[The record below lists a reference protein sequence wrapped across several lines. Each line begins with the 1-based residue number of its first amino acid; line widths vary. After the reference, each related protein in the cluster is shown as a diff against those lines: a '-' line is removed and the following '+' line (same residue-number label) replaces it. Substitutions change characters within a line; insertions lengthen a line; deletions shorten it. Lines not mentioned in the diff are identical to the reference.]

1 MRELHN
7 ARLEQEHSSLAKQAD
22 AVADTRP
29 SDGGIDQRPTLFV
42 RREIAAAEDPDR
54 SAQGES
60 DDRGEACACVRRGVR
75 VWSVRRAH
83 AGGAQKGTICRTL
96 LE

>member
-29 SDGGIDQRPTLFV
+29 SDGGIDQRPTELV
-42 RREIAAAEDPDR
+42 STAI
-54 SAQGES
+54 
-60 DDRGEACACVRRGVR
+60 GEACACVRRGVR